1 MQRLPARV
9 PLLLRFERH
18 TVFCELAS
26 LLREPSVPVCGQ
38 SCLVGCL
45 LLLLLRCP
53 GLLASLQLLGCIPH
67 TLLGLLLRLLGE
79 SVSLFGRILP
89 SGGAGLPCSDG
100 LLSDVGDEPVPQCV
114 ALEFAGVRNS
124 LWELDAPVQ
133 GSRCLERYSSSGQ
146 D

>member
-18 TVFCELAS
+18 TVFCELAPLFLP

-67 TLLGLLLRLLGE
+67 TLLGLLLRLLDE
-79 SVSLFGRILP
+79 SVSLFLLFGRILP
-89 SGGAGLPCSDG
+89 CAGGG
-100 LLSDVGDEPVPQCV
+100 LLSFTLVFCLPPVC
-114 ALEFAGVRNS
+114 R
-124 LWELDAPVQ
+124 
-133 GSRCLERYSSSGQ
+133 
-146 D
+146 